1 MESYSD
7 ELSLYELLKKFKPE
21 YINNYVGFN
30 QTFRCISKIDGFE
43 IEPGEYYIGDKCDVY
58 VVSKAEFIKIN
69 NNSKFPYFE
78 VYLKLTH
85 KHNNKWTRSFLFHRV
100 MANVFIKYQNHSGND
115 NTVDHISPTTGRL
128 LDNIPDNLQFLS
140 MTENNKKHM
149 QELIEQ
155 KDFYNRL
162 YINSKSCTD
171 KIFKCFEKGI
181 FMPKKIIKELDL
193 QDSETIRKKINSLK
207 TKVLKG
213 EYDKTKYN
221 ITSKVQRFSRG
232 EDCSKSRLTNSQ
244 VEKICELLSNDIVMT
259 EDIAP
264 YINETD
270 LIKLTGIIRTIY
282 LGEHWSHISEKYNL
296 NIDRIR
302 ILRNYPNARLIV
314 LVLKCLD
321 LGVMENGYIRKVLYN
336 ELLCMTKGV
345 QQTFVH
351 SVKSKYEIYK
361 NKFNCVYDKWEL
373 TDIQKEQ
380 CLDKDAIA
388 EYIYYRY
395 RIRNI

>member
-43 IEPGEYYIGDKCDVY
+43 IVPGEYYIGDKCDVY

-193 QDSETIRKKINSLK
+193 QDSETIRKKINLLK
-207 TKVLKG
+207 TRVLKG
-213 EYDKTKYN
+213 EYDKTIYN
-221 ITSKVQRFSRG
+221 ITSKVQRFSKG

-282 LGEHWSHISEKYNL
+282 LGQHWSHISEKYNL

-321 LGVMENGYIRKVLYN
+321 LGVNENGYIRKVLYN

-345 QQTFVH
+345 QQSFVT

-361 NKFNCVYDKWEL
+361 NKFNCVYDKWDL